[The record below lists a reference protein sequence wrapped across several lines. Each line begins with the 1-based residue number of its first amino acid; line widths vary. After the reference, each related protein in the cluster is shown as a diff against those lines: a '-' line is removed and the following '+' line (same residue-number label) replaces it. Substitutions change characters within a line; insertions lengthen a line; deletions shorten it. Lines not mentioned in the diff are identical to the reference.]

1 MGIADL
7 FNFIC
12 MGNGDRQ
19 MSITPVQIEK
29 RLVDLSK
36 EIDEAHIDLVEAE
49 NEFSIATAQ
58 YEVAMAKSRIKNSHA
73 DMKMTATMRE
83 DQALIEN
90 EILFSRVA
98 LAEAQVKASRANA
111 NRLRTQVDITRSVSS
126 SVKASLD
133 L

>member
-1 MGIADL
+1 MA
-7 FNFIC
+7 
-12 MGNGDRQ
+12 
-19 MSITPVQIEK
+19 ITPVQIEK
-29 RLVDLSK
+29 RLVDLST

-49 NEFSIATAQ
+49 NEFHISTAA
-58 YEVAMAKSRIKNSHA
+58 YELAMAKSRIKNSHT

-90 EILFSRVA
+90 ETLHRRVA
-98 LAEAQVKASRANA
+98 LAEAQVKASRANV

>member
-1 MGIADL
+1 
-7 FNFIC
+7 